1 MKKSIY
7 IFVIVALFSACEK
20 IELTFPPDNQI
31 LAENALQT
39 SEDLQKFLN
48 SCYDVLANTYN
59 GNCQNLA
66 TLQADDVTAPNSQL
80 DYLEVYNRNT
90 IFFNGTIGGYYK
102 QPYIAIYRSNYLL
115 ENVDLI
121 SEITDEDKNR
131 MTTEARFIRVLC
143 HFDLVR
149 LFAHPYGYT
158 IDNSHNGII
167 IKTSTDPDPKPRN
180 SVGEVYDFMIS
191 ELIETRK

>member
-7 IFVIVALFSACEK
+7 IFVVVALFSACEK

-59 GNCQNLA
+59 GNCQNLS

-80 DYLEVYNRNT
+80 DYLEVYNRNS
-90 IFFNGTIGGYYK
+90 IFFNGTIGVYYM
-102 QPYIAIYRSNYLL
+102 QPYIAIYRSNY
-115 ENVDLI
+115 
-121 SEITDEDKNR
+121 
-131 MTTEARFIRVLC
+131 
-143 HFDLVR
+143 
-149 LFAHPYGYT
+149 
-158 IDNSHNGII
+158 
-167 IKTSTDPDPKPRN
+167 
-180 SVGEVYDFMIS
+180 
-191 ELIETRK
+191 